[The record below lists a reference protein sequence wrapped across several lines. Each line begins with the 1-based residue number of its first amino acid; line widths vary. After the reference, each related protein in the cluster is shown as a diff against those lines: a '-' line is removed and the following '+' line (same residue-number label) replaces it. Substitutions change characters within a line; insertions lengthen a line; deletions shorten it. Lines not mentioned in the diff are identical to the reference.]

1 MTEQPVPAG
10 SGGAPA
16 PAEPQEWN
24 DYGIEQI
31 IGNLLRAGVLLAAG
45 VLLIGAVMYLAHH
58 GMQRPESYYFQKKF
72 QPPPRPLRTVAGVIG
87 QAFHG
92 SARGIMQLGLLLL
105 IATPIARVM
114 FSVYAFARE
123 HDRMYVVMTL
133 IVLSI
138 LLFSLFSGKGG
149 G

>member
-1 MTEQPVPAG
+1 MVEPPPNLSDGHA
-10 SGGAPA
+10 AA
-16 PAEPQEWN
+16 AAEPDEWT

-45 VLLIGAVMYLAHH
+45 VLLVGAVMYLVHH
-58 GMQRPESYYFQKKF
+58 GLQSPEKYYFAKKF
-72 QPPPRPLRTVAGVIG
+72 QPPPHALRTVAGVIG
-87 QAFHG
+87 AAFHG

-123 HDRMYVVMTL
+123 RDRMYVVMTL